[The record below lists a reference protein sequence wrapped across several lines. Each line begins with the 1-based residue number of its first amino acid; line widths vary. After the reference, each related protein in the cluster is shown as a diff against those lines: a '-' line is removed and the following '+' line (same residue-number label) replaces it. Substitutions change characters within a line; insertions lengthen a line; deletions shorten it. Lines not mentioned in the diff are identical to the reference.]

1 MDDVK
6 KTWCGPVYT
15 LDPGKMEQQFN
26 RLSAEG
32 WQLEGTGWFSFR
44 YRRGEPNEYQYR
56 VQYIYES
63 RDNQKDDYV
72 RGLAELGIELVMDID
87 SILILRKRNDGT
99 PFELFSD
106 LDSQITSEK
115 RYFRTR
121 GSLAVPWLVLAA
133 NSLRRAPV
141 WYGRI
146 LKYTA
151 DLTAENGIDLQRL
164 WAEGILTDGLL
175 GLLWLVMGV
184 GFLLQAYRSMKRLRR
199 LQQARLVEE

>member
-1 MDDVK
+1 MDNVK
-6 KTWCGPVYT
+6 KTWCGPAYT
-15 LDPGKMEQQFN
+15 LDPEKMERQFN
-26 RLSAEG
+26 RLSTEG
-32 WQLEGTGWFSFR
+32 WQLEDVGWFSFR

-115 RYFRTR
+115 RYFQTR
-121 GSLAVPWLVLAA
+121 GSLAAPWLVLAA

-146 LKYTA
+146 LKYAA
-151 DLTAENGIDLQRL
+151 DLTTESGIDFQRL

-175 GLLWLVMGV
+175 GLLWLVMGI

-199 LQQARLVEE
+199 LRQARLVEE